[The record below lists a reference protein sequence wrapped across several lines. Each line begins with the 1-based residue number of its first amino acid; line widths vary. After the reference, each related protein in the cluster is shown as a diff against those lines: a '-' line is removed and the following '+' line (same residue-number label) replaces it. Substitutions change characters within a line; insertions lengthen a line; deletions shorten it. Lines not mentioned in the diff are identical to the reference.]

1 MVPTATTSLPNNNPK
16 TLTACIRQKAVI
28 ATRYLFVFFPRGLLS
43 SVQHCAEWAAGA
55 EGQEPIRKCLRSLGA
70 VFRLAVRS
78 RRLFARATGGQYED
92 SFRRDVRAA
101 LHALKALAQHP
112 HRDHLAPAQVY
123 TKCSSNHTNSQ
134 TQTDSIHV

>member
-1 MVPTATTSLPNNNPK
+1 MVEFVIVRNKSIFCT
-16 TLTACIRQKAVI
+16 CII
-28 ATRYLFVFFPRGLLS
+28 AYIRDCTYYIVYHHRGLLS

-55 EGQEPIRKCLRSLGA
+55 EGQEPIPKCLRSLGA

-112 HRDHLAPAQVY
+112 HREHLAPAQVTIDIY
-123 TKCSSNHTNSQ
+123 
-134 TQTDSIHV
+134 I

>member
-1 MVPTATTSLPNNNPK
+1 MQN
-16 TLTACIRQKAVI
+16 I
-28 ATRYLFVFFPRGLLS
+28 FFFRGLLS
-43 SVQHCAEWAAGA
+43 SVQHCAEWAASA

-101 LHALKALAQHP
+101 LHALKAFAQHP
-112 HRDHLAPAQVY
+112 YKEHLAPAQVCLL
-123 TKCSSNHTNSQ
+123 TVTRL
-134 TQTDSIHV
+134 IF